1 MFAGVTAPEF
11 LIISASF
18 QAVQPFE
25 KIVVVD
31 LHTLGL
37 DQIAKTSVLGRRPLY
52 GLPLHFGIGPG
63 VDERGLELRVSE
75 PL

>member
-37 DQIAKTSVLGRRPLY
+37 DRVRFSQVTSL
-52 GLPLHFGIGPG
+52 
-63 VDERGLELRVSE
+63 
-75 PL
+75 